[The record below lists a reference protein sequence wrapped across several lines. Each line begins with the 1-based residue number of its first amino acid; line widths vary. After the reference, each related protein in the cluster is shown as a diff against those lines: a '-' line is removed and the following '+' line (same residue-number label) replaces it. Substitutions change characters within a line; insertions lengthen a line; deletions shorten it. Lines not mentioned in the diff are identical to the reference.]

1 MVNVFLAGL
10 SGILLWAGFAPIE
23 NFVAPFVGIALLFR
37 TLIDKD
43 LRDRF
48 LISSVAGLSCFL
60 PLLHWSSVYVGSIP
74 WLVLAIGESALFS
87 LIGFFRLQRRW
98 ESALLFSA
106 LFTLVEIVRM
116 KLPFGGFGWGRLGF
130 TQLDSLSWL
139 YPLIGVTG
147 ISLLVSGSGLFIVT
161 KSKVKIVAFL
171 FLLIFLGFENFQKI
185 DNEPESIQ
193 ITAVQGGVD
202 QLGLDFNNRAIRVL
216 ERHIEATQLVPGTE
230 LYVWPENAADVDPLK
245 NQRANVLIT
254 NLIKGLQKPL
264 LIGAVEQAKQGPVNT
279 SLMFGA
285 DGELKSRYVKQD
297 LAPFGEFMPLRQVA
311 EVISP
316 FAQQVRDFVPGTS
329 WVRHSINGHPFQ
341 ALICFEVLDDD
352 HVRVATTGTTFLVAQ
367 TNNATFGRSNEAAQ
381 QLQITRSRAAE
392 SGRDFVV
399 VSTTGFTA
407 HLDSRGKV
415 VARAPQFAAE
425 SLTMKVRL
433 QEPSNETPA
442 QKLNS
447 GFWMLILALMM
458 GFSRWRLNR

>member
-1 MVNVFLAGL
+1 
-10 SGILLWAGFAPIE
+10 
-23 NFVAPFVGIALLFR
+23 
-37 TLIDKD
+37 
-43 LRDRF
+43 
-48 LISSVAGLSCFL
+48 
-60 PLLHWSSVYVGSIP
+60 
-74 WLVLAIGESALFS
+74 
-87 LIGFFRLQRRW
+87 
-98 ESALLFSA
+98 
-106 LFTLVEIVRM
+106 M

-147 ISLLVSGSGLFIVT
+147 ISLLVSGSGLFIFT

-216 ERHIEATQLVPGTE
+216 ERHIEATQMVPGTA

-352 HVRVATTGTTFLVAQ
+352 HVRVATTGTAFLVAQ

-407 HLDSRGKV
+407 HVDSRGKIL
-415 VARAPQFAAE
+415 AIAPQFAAE
-425 SLTMKVRL
+425 SLTMKVRI
-433 QEPSNETPA
+433 QEPSKETPA
-442 QKLNS
+442 QKLS
-447 GFWMLILALMM
+447 SWLWALILGLVM
-458 GFSRWRLNR
+458 GLSRWRLNR